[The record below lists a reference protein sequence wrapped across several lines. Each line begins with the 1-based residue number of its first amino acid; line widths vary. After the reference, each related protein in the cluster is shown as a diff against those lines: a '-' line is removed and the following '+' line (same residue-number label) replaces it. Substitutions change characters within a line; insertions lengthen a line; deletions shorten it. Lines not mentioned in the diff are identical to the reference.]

1 MALEP
6 VTVYSNREL
15 AEAVPILGKHCTVMT
30 SIFQTLRGTTIRTG
44 SRLSLR
50 PINININININRN
63 LINIT
68 SRTLFIATVSASAI
82 LLSHHNKPVRALIIG
97 QTASATPSSCSSLK
111 FATHSSSNVLGAS
124 DSDRDIMG
132 IMGNNRDG
140 HEIIRNNNDIDIDI
154 DTKNH
159 KKIKKKTVEELR
171 IQWKGG
177 RDVWPKV
184 PLLPEEII
192 EAPSVSVDGDRDA
205 DADADAVVVGLNTT
219 KYISIQTRVKVNN
232 DDFEKSMSY
241 STRNSN
247 DIHKTIKRQKRTPP
261 WPQIIQEYTLF
272 GFGAYNPRGQEAP
285 DDVNERQHDLLRQ
298 DIQSALSRYTTI
310 YTHGNTNA
318 NTYTLTDTDTNTMMA
333 TYWDSAAIW
342 EDGSSEEGFIV
353 AFRNNGVPS
362 SSSSSSS
369 SSSLHVQEGLQMSI
383 ELARKYDQGAIYKY
397 TYEYR
402 HGNDFAERG
411 GGGGRGSLIR
421 DTIAVMDEGSEA
433 TVEVEIDPDCMN

>member
-1 MALEP
+1 
-6 VTVYSNREL
+6 
-15 AEAVPILGKHCTVMT
+15 MT

-44 SRLSLR
+44 RRLSLR
-50 PINININININRN
+50 PNINININRN

-68 SRTLFIATVSASAI
+68 SRTLFIATVSASASAI
-82 LLSHHNKPVRALIIG
+82 LLSHHIKPARALIIG
-97 QTASATPSSCSSLK
+97 QTASATPSSSSSLK

-124 DSDRDIMG
+124 DSDSDRD

-140 HEIIRNNNDIDIDI
+140 NGDGDEIIRNNNDIDID
-154 DTKNH
+154 TKNH
-159 KKIKKKTVEELR
+159 KQNKKKTVEELR

-192 EAPSVSVDGDRDA
+192 EAPSVSVDGDA
-205 DADADAVVVGLNTT
+205 DGDRDADAVVVGLNTT

-247 DIHKTIKRQKRTPP
+247 DIHKTLHQNENENDAQALTQRQRHKRTPP

-310 YTHGNTNA
+310 DTHGNTN
-318 NTYTLTDTDTNTMMA
+318 TNMMMA

-342 EDGSSEEGFIV
+342 EDGSSEEGFII
-353 AFRNNGVPS
+353 AFRNNGMP
-362 SSSSSSS
+362 S
-369 SSSLHVQEGLQMSI
+369 SSSLHVQEGLKMSI

-411 GGGGRGSLIR
+411 GGGGSLIR